1 MRLITAI
8 IQPDKL
14 DDVIEAVTGEGARGL
29 TVTEGARTGSIGD
42 GKIWVADA
50 DSVVLRYPALFISL
64 LAGLAGSA
72 RPPRNPSR

>member
-29 TVTEGARTGSIGD
+29 TVTEGAYRLD
-42 GKIWVADA
+42 
-50 DSVVLRYPALFISL
+50 R
-64 LAGLAGSA
+64 
-72 RPPRNPSR
+72 